1 MIETATETQIEQMLK
16 DFITE
21 ELAYD
26 QPDLILTNDL
36 KLIEQRVV
44 DSMDLFRLVRLVE
57 DEVGILWE
65 PEELVLKNFE
75 TVDHIKAYI
84 LGKLESQDD

>member
-1 MIETATETQIEQMLK
+1 MTETATETQIEQMLK

-26 QPDLILTNDL
+26 QPDLVLTNDL
-36 KLIEQRVV
+36 KIIEQRVV
-44 DSMDLFRLVRLVE
+44 DSMDLFRLVRFVE

-84 LGKLESQDD
+84 LGKLASEDD